1 MIKTA
6 HVHCIRN
13 GILLGGGATFL
24 LGPTSLPLV
33 LKGLSM
39 LSAPTGCDGIVDT
52 SKFDLISKIGS
63 LGSLEILTV
72 TTIKFKFT
80 QLIIRIAIFHVFKT
94 LLTFST
100 LFKTMSHGTIAK
112 ESNLFHD
119 LFWKISGLDPPMF
132 TFFETLLVK

>member
-1 MIKTA
+1 
-6 HVHCIRN
+6 
-13 GILLGGGATFL
+13 
-24 LGPTSLPLV
+24 
-33 LKGLSM
+33 M
-39 LSAPTGCDGIVDT
+39 LSAPTGCDGIVDM

-63 LGSLEILTV
+63 LGSLLILTV
-72 TTIKFKFT
+72 TTIKFKFMKT
-80 QLIIRIAIFHVFKT
+80 HNLIRIAIFHVFKT

-100 LFKTMSHGTIAK
+100 VFKTSHGTIAK